1 MRYQFPHIVLS
12 ESFMNLYLEFSN
24 TSARVRLD
32 EARRDLIALMVSE
45 TRARRDVNDL
55 RERISEFEGYVK
67 DALNIG
73 DESLAQEIAEKIA
86 AMQSRVMLQEKSNV
100 SFSAQVVRLKDAI
113 RRLEGHFY
121 DTGNRLQYILDCLDA
136 AAELEEGGEYLG
148 LERKM
153 RAAGIGK
160 HINTGREVL
169 ERIRATR

>member
-1 MRYQFPHIVLS
+1 MVV
-12 ESFMNLYLEFSN
+12 FMNLYLEFSH

-32 EARRDLIALMVSE
+32 EARRDLIALIASE
-45 TRARRDVNDL
+45 KRAKRDVNDL
-55 RERISEFEGYVK
+55 TERISEFEGYAK

-86 AMQSRVMLQEKSNV
+86 VMQSSVMLQEKTNV
-100 SFSAQVVRLKDAI
+100 SFSAQVVRLKDAV
-113 RRLEGHFY
+113 RRLERHFY
-121 DTGNRLQYILDCLDA
+121 DPGDGLQYILDRLDA
-136 AAELEEGGEYLG
+136 AAELEEGSEYLR

-169 ERIRATR
+169 ERIRATK